1 MTNRDKLNEMSNE
14 ELSELLSNMPCSYSP
29 AYDYCHD
36 QSEFAGSELT
46 CDELIKKWL
55 ESEVT
60 EE

>member
-1 MTNRDKLNEMSNE
+1 MTNRDKFNGMSNE
-14 ELSELLSNMPCSYSP
+14 ELSELLSNMPCSYCS

-36 QSEFAGSELT
+36 KSEFADSEFT

-55 ESEVT
+55 ESEA